1 MKRIIVLIVLIALGG
16 VSVNAQRP
24 VGDTLTLGSNNEYLY
39 DALFLSTGG
48 TAGYNPTLSF
58 TVPPSPHNTY
68 TDFTWGG
75 YSGTILWSLFGGE
88 LNLITL
94 RQLYPELFAGTCIH
108 IIGEEFATTD
118 DLMVLGLAVCPTI
131 YTDSI
136 STITHVIDTS
146 IANRLTEYVQ
156 LYTINGSTPQLE
168 AQGAWRW
175 EDPHRYMLFPNT
187 NYEGVGVQVGTTTCV
202 PLYETMF
209 DTSVFIDAEKTEK
222 YMLAGTH
229 NNNGVVWAD
238 TCYDTIFPTPQ
249 ICIEHYATAYS
260 SYMSASMP
268 ISGQTYWS
276 KYGSYAW
283 HTGSTNRLIDI
294 NIFPILDT
302 LFGTPCAALTGLDTV
317 EVDSLWA
324 TLMWSADAR
333 QHDWQVWYRPT
344 GDTLDNDAVVTV
356 AVPTVT
362 LTGLVPGTEYSVAV
376 RGRCDIDN
384 YSPWS
389 DTLLFTTP
397 QDTVQVIDTTIQDTT
412 QVIDTTIVDTT
423 VTQGIRT
430 LGSLDR
436 FTRIMPNPASEV
448 VNVLS
453 SYRLESVAV
462 YDLTGRLLLEQPAEG
477 ISAVVKVGVL
487 PRGTYIMAIRTLQ
500 GVATK
505 KLVVGN

>member
-1 MKRIIVLIVLIALGG
+1 MKKTSILIILMTVLGG
-16 VSVNAQRP
+16 SGVNAQRP
-24 VGDTLTLGSNNEYLY
+24 VGDTVTLGSNNEYLY
-39 DALFLSTGG
+39 NTLFLTTGG
-48 TAGYNPTLSF
+48 IAGYNPTLSF

-136 STITHVIDTS
+136 SNITHVIDTS
-146 IANRLTEYVQ
+146 IANRLTDYVQ
-156 LYTINGSTPQLE
+156 LYTIKGSTPQLE

-249 ICIEHYATAYS
+249 ICIEHCLY
-260 SYMSASMP
+260 
-268 ISGQTYWS
+268 
-276 KYGSYAW
+276 
-283 HTGSTNRLIDI
+283 
-294 NIFPILDT
+294 F
-302 LFGTPCAALTGLDTV
+302 
-317 EVDSLWA
+317 
-324 TLMWSADAR
+324 
-333 QHDWQVWYRPT
+333 QH
-344 GDTLDNDAVVTV
+344 
-356 AVPTVT
+356 
-362 LTGLVPGTEYSVAV
+362 
-376 RGRCDIDN
+376 I
-384 YSPWS
+384 
-389 DTLLFTTP
+389 
-397 QDTVQVIDTTIQDTT
+397 
-412 QVIDTTIVDTT
+412 
-423 VTQGIRT
+423 
-430 LGSLDR
+430 
-436 FTRIMPNPASEV
+436 
-448 VNVLS
+448 
-453 SYRLESVAV
+453 
-462 YDLTGRLLLEQPAEG
+462 
-477 ISAVVKVGVL
+477 
-487 PRGTYIMAIRTLQ
+487 
-500 GVATK
+500 
-505 KLVVGN
+505 